1 MRSPTV
7 TVGLDGSR
15 ESLAAAGWAAG
26 EAALRGAALR
36 LVHVGEQRPSSFVPF
51 AGNAVAPPGDDRS
64 ARMLREVRDR
74 LAHRHPGLRIGADRL
89 DGRTVA
95 GLVAAAEESGLLVLG
110 SRGLG
115 LAAGFL
121 FTSVASAVVARAGQ
135 PVILVSAAADG
146 RPAVECGAGSARRR
160 DVVLGL
166 HVPHDAVLGFAFDA
180 ASRRSARLRVI
191 HDGDTPPPDL
201 VGVLRPWREKYP
213 DVEVTDECVIGRP
226 GTHLTDASRDASLV
240 VVGRRTRHAALG
252 LHIGPVTQA
261 VLQYAVAPVAVIP
274 HD

>member
-36 LVHVGEQRPSSFVPF
+36 LVHVGEQRPSSSVPF

-95 GLVAAAEESGLLVLG
+95 GLVSAAEES
-110 SRGLG
+110 
-115 LAAGFL
+115 
-121 FTSVASAVVARAGQ
+121 
-135 PVILVSAAADG
+135 
-146 RPAVECGAGSARRR
+146 
-160 DVVLGL
+160 
-166 HVPHDAVLGFAFDA
+166 
-180 ASRRSARLRVI
+180 
-191 HDGDTPPPDL
+191 
-201 VGVLRPWREKYP
+201 
-213 DVEVTDECVIGRP
+213 VEVTDECVIGRP